1 MDRELLNYTQNRE
14 LSWLRFDQRVLEEA
28 RDKSVPLLERMKF
41 VAIFTSNLDEFFM
54 IRVGS
59 LYDMVQTDDRHR
71 DSRSGMTAQE
81 QLDAIYEAVAPLYK
95 ERDKTYAEIK
105 KELSPYGV
113 CGLDFKELEA
123 DEKKYVKKYFK
134 EQILPVLSPQIVD
147 SSHPFPHLLNKDI
160 YVTAS
165 LKSPDGK
172 KNKDGKDRTKE
183 HGKENSG
190 EAGKEQML
198 GIVPVPAYVSDI
210 LMLPGHDIRYI
221 RMEKVIMEYLHL
233 IFDQYEVSDPNYIC
247 VTRNADV
254 SPDDEALE
262 VTDDFRKLMQKTLH
276 KRRRMAVVRLE
287 TAEKLSPKMQEYFCD
302 KFKITPAQIF
312 RTKMPMKLD
321 YMFSIAGNLPE
332 SMKRSLV
339 YEPFSPQR
347 SAHVQE
353 GSMLKQVKKQDILL
367 FYPYESMDPFLKLIK
382 DASVDPNVMTIKITI
397 YRLAK
402 KARLVEYLCAAA
414 ENGKEVTVLIE
425 LRARF
430 DEQNNIDWSERLEEA
445 GCRVI
450 YGFDGYKVHSKICL
464 ITYRN
469 RNDIQYITQVGSGNY
484 NEKTAAM
491 YTDLSLM
498 TADPGIGQDAA
509 EFFKNMSIGNLQ
521 GNYKYLIVSPF
532 CLKSSILQMMDE
544 EIAKGSNGRIVM
556 KMNSVT
562 DVDFIK
568 KVSEASCAGVKVDL
582 IVRGICCILPGVP
595 GYTENVRVMSVVG
608 RYLEHPRIFSFGTGK
623 DQKIYIGSADMM
635 TRNTEKRVEVACP
648 VLDESIRQQI
658 NHDLKVMLSDNIK
671 ARVMQKDGTYMKRKM
686 KEGTS
691 GKMIDSQAVFMEE
704 ALKAAEEAQKKETA
718 KAQKRSGGLAKK
730 FIGKILRMLHK

>member
-59 LYDMVQTDDRHR
+59 LYDMVQTDEKHR
-71 DSRSGMTAQE
+71 DSRSGMTPQE

-95 ERDKTYAEIK
+95 ERDKTYTEIK

-165 LKSPDGK
+165 L
-172 KNKDGKDRTKE
+172 NK
-183 HGKENSG
+183 
-190 EAGKEQML
+190 KEQML
-198 GIVPVPAYVSDI
+198 GIVPVPTYVSDI

-233 IFDQYEVSDPNYIC
+233 VFDQYEVSDPNYIC

-254 SPDDEALE
+254 SPNDEALE
-262 VTDDFRKLMQKTLH
+262 VTDDFRKLMQNTLH

-287 TAEKLSPKMQEYFCD
+287 TAEKLSAKMQEYFCE

-339 YEPFSPQR
+339 YEPFSPQK

-382 DASVDPNVMTIKITI
+382 DASADPNVMTIKITI

-469 RNDIQYITQVGSGNY
+469 RNEIQYITQVGTGNY

-498 TADPGIGQDAA
+498 TADPRIGQDAA

-521 GNYKYLIVSPF
+521 GNYQYLIVSPVS
-532 CLKSSILQMMDE
+532 LKSSILQMIDE
-544 EIAKGSNGRIVM
+544 EIQKRKDGRIVM

-562 DVDFIK
+562 DVDFIR
-568 KVSEASCAGVKVDL
+568 KVSEASCAGVRVDL

-595 GYTENVRVMSVVG
+595 EYTENVRVMSVVG

-623 DQKIYIGSADMM
+623 EQKIYIGSADMM

-648 VLDESIRQQI
+648 VLDEQIRRQI
-658 NHDLKVMLSDNIK
+658 NHDLKVMLSDNVK
-671 ARVMQKDGTYMKRKM
+671 ARVMQKDGTYTKRKI
-686 KEGTS
+686 KDESS

-704 ALKAAEEAQKKETA
+704 ALKAAEEVQKKEQA
-718 KAQKRSGGLAKK
+718 KAQRKSGGFATNLVR
-730 FIGKILRMLHK
+730 KILHMLHK

>member
-59 LYDMVQTDDRHR
+59 LYDMVQTDEKHR
-71 DSRSGMTAQE
+71 DSRSGMTPQE

-95 ERDKTYAEIK
+95 ERDKTYTEIK

-165 LKSPDGK
+165 L
-172 KNKDGKDRTKE
+172 NK
-183 HGKENSG
+183 
-190 EAGKEQML
+190 KEQML
-198 GIVPVPAYVSDI
+198 GIVPVPTYVSDI

-233 IFDQYEVSDPNYIC
+233 VFDQYEVSDPNYIC

-254 SPDDEALE
+254 SPNDEALE
-262 VTDDFRKLMQKTLH
+262 VTDDFRKLMQNTLH

-287 TAEKLSPKMQEYFCD
+287 TAEKLSAKMQEYFCE

-339 YEPFSPQR
+339 YEPFSPQK

-382 DASVDPNVMTIKITI
+382 DASADPNVMTIKITI

-450 YGFDGYKVHSKICL
+450 YGFDGYKVHSKVCL

-469 RNDIQYITQVGSGNY
+469 RNEIQYITQVGTGNY

-498 TADPGIGQDAA
+498 TANPRIGQDAA

-521 GNYKYLIVSPF
+521 GSYQYLIVSPVS
-532 CLKSSILQMMDE
+532 LKSSILQMMDE
-544 EIAKGSNGRIVM
+544 EIRKGKDGRIVM

-562 DVDFIK
+562 DVDFIR
-568 KVSEASCAGVKVDL
+568 KVSEASRAGVRVDL

-595 GYTENVRVMSVVG
+595 EYTENVRVMSVVG

-623 DQKIYIGSADMM
+623 EQKIYIGSADMM

-648 VLDESIRQQI
+648 VLDEQIRRQI
-658 NHDLKVMLSDNIK
+658 NHDLKVMLSDNVK
-671 ARVMQKDGTYMKRKM
+671 ARVMQKDGTYTKRKI
-686 KEGTS
+686 KDESS

-704 ALKAAEEAQKKETA
+704 ALKAAEEVQKKEQA
-718 KAQKRSGGLAKK
+718 KAQKKSGGFATNLVR
-730 FIGKILRMLHK
+730 KILHMLHK

>member
-1 MDRELLNYTQNRE
+1 MGRELLNYTQNRE

-59 LYDMVQTDDRHR
+59 LYDMVQTDEKHR
-71 DSRSGMTAQE
+71 DSRSGMTPQE

-95 ERDKTYAEIK
+95 ERDKTYTEIK

-165 LKSPDGK
+165 LNK
-172 KNKDGKDRTKE
+172 KK
-183 HGKENSG
+183 
-190 EAGKEQML
+190 QML
-198 GIVPVPAYVSDI
+198 GIVPVPTYVSDI

-233 IFDQYEVSDPNYIC
+233 VFDQYEVSDPNYIC

-254 SPDDEALE
+254 SPNDEALE
-262 VTDDFRKLMQKTLH
+262 VTDDFRKLMQNTLH

-287 TAEKLSPKMQEYFCD
+287 TAEKLSAKMQEYFCE

-312 RTKMPMKLD
+312 RTKMPMKLE

-339 YEPFSPQR
+339 YEPFSPQK

-382 DASVDPNVMTIKITI
+382 DASADPNVMTIKITI

-469 RNDIQYITQVGSGNY
+469 RNEIQYITQVGTGNY

-498 TADPGIGQDAA
+498 TADPRIGQDAA

-521 GNYKYLIVSPF
+521 GSYQYLIVSPVS
-532 CLKSSILQMMDE
+532 LKSSILQMMDE
-544 EIAKGSNGRIVM
+544 EIRKGKDGRIVM

-562 DVDFIK
+562 DVDFIR
-568 KVSEASCAGVKVDL
+568 KVSEASRAGVRVDL

-595 GYTENVRVMSVVG
+595 EYTENVRVMSVVG

-623 DQKIYIGSADMM
+623 EQKIYIGSADMM

-648 VLDESIRQQI
+648 VLDEQIRRQI
-658 NHDLKVMLSDNIK
+658 NHDLKVMLSDNVK
-671 ARVMQKDGTYMKRKM
+671 ARVMQKDGTYTKRKL
-686 KEGTS
+686 KDESS

-704 ALKAAEEAQKKETA
+704 ALKAAEEVQKKEQA
-718 KAQKRSGGLAKK
+718 KVQKKSGGFATNLVR
-730 FIGKILRMLHK
+730 KILHMLHK

>member
-59 LYDMVQTDDRHR
+59 LYDMVQTDEKHR
-71 DSRSGMTAQE
+71 DSRSGMTPQE

-95 ERDKTYAEIK
+95 ERDKTYTEIK

-165 LKSPDGK
+165 L
-172 KNKDGKDRTKE
+172 NK
-183 HGKENSG
+183 
-190 EAGKEQML
+190 KEQML
-198 GIVPVPAYVSDI
+198 GIVPVPTYVSDI

-233 IFDQYEVSDPNYIC
+233 VFDQYEVSDPNYIC

-254 SPDDEALE
+254 SPNDEALE
-262 VTDDFRKLMQKTLH
+262 VTDDFRKLMQNTLH

-287 TAEKLSPKMQEYFCD
+287 TAEKLSAKMQEYFCE

-339 YEPFSPQR
+339 YEPFSPQK

-382 DASVDPNVMTIKITI
+382 DASADPNVMTIKITI

-469 RNDIQYITQVGSGNY
+469 RNEIQYITQVGTGNY

-491 YTDLSLM
+491 YTNLSLM
-498 TADPGIGQDAA
+498 TADPRIGQDAA

-521 GNYKYLIVSPF
+521 GSYQYLIVSPVS
-532 CLKSSILQMMDE
+532 LKSSILQMMDE
-544 EIAKGSNGRIVM
+544 EIRKGKDGRIVM

-562 DVDFIK
+562 DVDFIR
-568 KVSEASCAGVKVDL
+568 KVSEASCAGVRVDL

-595 GYTENVRVMSVVG
+595 EYTENVRVMSVVG

-623 DQKIYIGSADMM
+623 EQKIYIGSADMM

-648 VLDESIRQQI
+648 VLDEQIRRQI
-658 NHDLKVMLSDNIK
+658 NHDLKVMLSDNVK
-671 ARVMQKDGTYMKRKM
+671 ARVMQKDGTYTKRKL
-686 KEGTS
+686 KDESS

-704 ALKAAEEAQKKETA
+704 ALKAAEEVQKKEQA
-718 KAQKRSGGLAKK
+718 KAQKKSGGFATNLVR
-730 FIGKILRMLHK
+730 KILHMLHK

>member
-1 MDRELLNYTQNRE
+1 MGRELLNYTQNRE

-59 LYDMVQTDDRHR
+59 LYDMVQTDEKHR
-71 DSRSGMTAQE
+71 DSRSGMTPQE

-95 ERDKTYAEIK
+95 ERDKTYTEIK

-165 LKSPDGK
+165 L
-172 KNKDGKDRTKE
+172 NK
-183 HGKENSG
+183 
-190 EAGKEQML
+190 KEQML
-198 GIVPVPAYVSDI
+198 GIVPVPTYVSDI

-233 IFDQYEVSDPNYIC
+233 VFDQYEVSDPNYIC

-254 SPDDEALE
+254 SPNDEALE
-262 VTDDFRKLMQKTLH
+262 VTDDFRKLMQNTLH

-287 TAEKLSPKMQEYFCD
+287 TAEKLSAKMQEYFCE

-312 RTKMPMKLD
+312 RTKMPMKLE

-339 YEPFSPQR
+339 YEPFSPQK

-382 DASVDPNVMTIKITI
+382 DASADPNVMTIKITI

-469 RNDIQYITQVGSGNY
+469 RNEIQYITQVGTGNY

-498 TADPGIGQDAA
+498 TADPRIGQDAA

-521 GNYKYLIVSPF
+521 GSYQYLIVSPVS
-532 CLKSSILQMMDE
+532 LKSSILQMMDE
-544 EIAKGSNGRIVM
+544 EIRKGKDGRIVM

-562 DVDFIK
+562 DVDFIR
-568 KVSEASCAGVKVDL
+568 KVSEASRAGVRVDL

-595 GYTENVRVMSVVG
+595 EYTENVRVMSVVG

-623 DQKIYIGSADMM
+623 EQKIYIGSADMM

-648 VLDESIRQQI
+648 VLDEQIRRQI
-658 NHDLKVMLSDNIK
+658 NHDLKVMLSDNVK
-671 ARVMQKDGTYMKRKM
+671 VRVMQKDGTYTKRKL
-686 KEGTS
+686 KDESS

-704 ALKAAEEAQKKETA
+704 ALKAAEEVQKKEQA
-718 KAQKRSGGLAKK
+718 KAQKKSGGFATNLVR
-730 FIGKILRMLHK
+730 KILHMLHK

>member
-59 LYDMVQTDDRHR
+59 LYDMVQTDEKHR
-71 DSRSGMTAQE
+71 DSRSGMTPQE

-95 ERDKTYAEIK
+95 ERDKTYTEIK
-105 KELSPYGV
+105 KELSPYGI

-165 LKSPDGK
+165 L
-172 KNKDGKDRTKE
+172 NK
-183 HGKENSG
+183 
-190 EAGKEQML
+190 KEQML
-198 GIVPVPAYVSDI
+198 GIVPVPTYVSDI

-233 IFDQYEVSDPNYIC
+233 VFDQYEVSDPNSIC

-254 SPDDEALE
+254 SPNDEALE
-262 VTDDFRKLMQKTLH
+262 VTDDFRKLMQNTLH

-287 TAEKLSPKMQEYFCD
+287 TAEKLSAKMQEYFCE

-339 YEPFSPQR
+339 YEPFSPQK

-382 DASVDPNVMTIKITI
+382 DASADPNVMTIKITI

-469 RNDIQYITQVGSGNY
+469 RNEIQYITQVGTGNY

-498 TADPGIGQDAA
+498 TADPRIGQDAA

-521 GNYKYLIVSPF
+521 GSYQYLIVSPVS
-532 CLKSSILQMMDE
+532 LKSSILQMMDE
-544 EIAKGSNGRIVM
+544 EIQKGKDGRIVM

-562 DVDFIK
+562 DVDFIR
-568 KVSEASCAGVKVDL
+568 KVSEASCAGVRVDL

-595 GYTENVRVMSVVG
+595 EYTENVRVMSVVG

-623 DQKIYIGSADMM
+623 EQKIYIGSADMM

-648 VLDESIRQQI
+648 VLDEQIRRQI
-658 NHDLKVMLSDNIK
+658 NHDLKVMLSDNVK
-671 ARVMQKDGTYMKRKM
+671 ARVMQKDGTYTKRKL
-686 KEGTS
+686 KDESS

-704 ALKAAEEAQKKETA
+704 ALKAAEEVQKKEQA
-718 KAQKRSGGLAKK
+718 KAQKKSGGFATNLVR
-730 FIGKILRMLHK
+730 KILHVLHK

>member
-59 LYDMVQTDDRHR
+59 LYDMVQTDEKHR
-71 DSRSGMTAQE
+71 DSRSGMTPQE

-95 ERDKTYAEIK
+95 ERDKTYTEIK

-123 DEKKYVKKYFK
+123 DERKYVKKYFK

-165 LKSPDGK
+165 L
-172 KNKDGKDRTKE
+172 NK
-183 HGKENSG
+183 
-190 EAGKEQML
+190 KEQML
-198 GIVPVPAYVSDI
+198 GIVPVPTYVSDI

-233 IFDQYEVSDPNYIC
+233 VFDQYEVSDPNYIC

-254 SPDDEALE
+254 SPNDEALE
-262 VTDDFRKLMQKTLH
+262 VTDDFRKLMQNTLH

-287 TAEKLSPKMQEYFCD
+287 TAEKLSAKMQEYFCE

-321 YMFSIAGNLPE
+321 YMFSIAGNLSE

-339 YEPFSPQR
+339 YEPFSPQK

-382 DASVDPNVMTIKITI
+382 DASADPNVMTIKITI

-469 RNDIQYITQVGSGNY
+469 RNEIQYITQVGTGNY

-498 TADPGIGQDAA
+498 TADPRIGQDAA

-521 GNYKYLIVSPF
+521 GSYQYLIVSPVS
-532 CLKSSILQMMDE
+532 LKSSILQMMDE
-544 EIAKGSNGRIVM
+544 EIQKGKDGRIVM

-562 DVDFIK
+562 DVDFIR
-568 KVSEASCAGVKVDL
+568 KVSEASCAGVRVDL

-595 GYTENVRVMSVVG
+595 EYTENVRVMSVVG

-623 DQKIYIGSADMM
+623 EQKIYIGSADMM

-648 VLDESIRQQI
+648 VLDEQIRRQI
-658 NHDLKVMLSDNIK
+658 NHDLKVMLSDNVK
-671 ARVMQKDGTYMKRKM
+671 ARVMQKDGTYTKRKL
-686 KEGTS
+686 KDESS

-704 ALKAAEEAQKKETA
+704 ALKAAEEVQKKEQA
-718 KAQKRSGGLAKK
+718 KAQKKSGGFATNLVR
-730 FIGKILRMLHK
+730 KILHMLHK

>member
-59 LYDMVQTDDRHR
+59 LYDMVQTDEKHR
-71 DSRSGMTAQE
+71 DSRSGMTPQE

-95 ERDKTYAEIK
+95 ERDKTYTEIK
-105 KELSPYGV
+105 KELSPYGI

-165 LKSPDGK
+165 L
-172 KNKDGKDRTKE
+172 NK
-183 HGKENSG
+183 
-190 EAGKEQML
+190 KEQML
-198 GIVPVPAYVSDI
+198 GIVPVPTYVSDI

-233 IFDQYEVSDPNYIC
+233 VFDQYEVSDPNYIC

-254 SPDDEALE
+254 SPNDEALE
-262 VTDDFRKLMQKTLH
+262 VTDDFRKLMQNTLH

-287 TAEKLSPKMQEYFCD
+287 TAEKLSAKMQEYFCE

-339 YEPFSPQR
+339 YEPFSPQK

-382 DASVDPNVMTIKITI
+382 DASADPNVMTIKITI

-469 RNDIQYITQVGSGNY
+469 RNEIQYITQVGTGNY

-498 TADPGIGQDAA
+498 TADPRIGQDAA

-521 GNYKYLIVSPF
+521 GSYQYLIVSPVS
-532 CLKSSILQMMDE
+532 LKSSILQMMDE
-544 EIAKGSNGRIVM
+544 EIRKGKDGRIVM

-562 DVDFIK
+562 DVDFIR
-568 KVSEASCAGVKVDL
+568 KVSEASCAGVRVDL

-595 GYTENVRVMSVVG
+595 EYTENVRVMSVVG

-623 DQKIYIGSADMM
+623 EQKIYIGSADMM

-648 VLDESIRQQI
+648 VLDEQIRRQI
-658 NHDLKVMLSDNIK
+658 NHDLKVMLSDNVK
-671 ARVMQKDGTYMKRKM
+671 ARVMQKDGTYTKRKI
-686 KEGTS
+686 KDESS

-704 ALKAAEEAQKKETA
+704 ALKAAEEVQKKEQA
-718 KAQKRSGGLAKK
+718 KAQKKSGGFATNLVR
-730 FIGKILRMLHK
+730 KILHVLHK

>member
-59 LYDMVQTDDRHR
+59 LYDMVQTDEKHR
-71 DSRSGMTAQE
+71 DSRSGMTPQE

-95 ERDKTYAEIK
+95 ERDKTYTEIK
-105 KELSPYGV
+105 KELSPYGI

-165 LKSPDGK
+165 L
-172 KNKDGKDRTKE
+172 NK
-183 HGKENSG
+183 
-190 EAGKEQML
+190 KEQML
-198 GIVPVPAYVSDI
+198 GIVPVPTYVSDI

-233 IFDQYEVSDPNYIC
+233 VFDQYEVSDPNYIC

-262 VTDDFRKLMQKTLH
+262 VTDDFRKLMQNTLH

-287 TAEKLSPKMQEYFCD
+287 TAEKLSAKMQDYFCE

-339 YEPFSPQR
+339 YEPFSPQK

-382 DASVDPNVMTIKITI
+382 DASADPNVMTIKITI

-469 RNDIQYITQVGSGNY
+469 RNEIQYITQVGTGNY

-498 TADPGIGQDAA
+498 TADPRIGQDAA

-521 GNYKYLIVSPF
+521 GSYQYLIVSPVS
-532 CLKSSILQMMDE
+532 LKSSILQMMDE
-544 EIAKGSNGRIVM
+544 EIQKGKDGRIVM

-562 DVDFIK
+562 DVDFIR
-568 KVSEASCAGVKVDL
+568 KVSEASCAGVRVDL

-595 GYTENVRVMSVVG
+595 EYTENVRVMSVVG

-623 DQKIYIGSADMM
+623 EQKIYIGSADMM

-648 VLDESIRQQI
+648 VLDEQIRRQI
-658 NHDLKVMLSDNIK
+658 NHDLKVMLSDNVK
-671 ARVMQKDGTYMKRKM
+671 ARVMQKDGTYTKRKI
-686 KEGTS
+686 KDESS

-704 ALKAAEEAQKKETA
+704 ALKAAEEVQKKEQA
-718 KAQKRSGGLAKK
+718 KAQKKSGGFATNLVR
-730 FIGKILRMLHK
+730 KILHMLHK

>member
-59 LYDMVQTDDRHR
+59 LYDMVQTDEKHR
-71 DSRSGMTAQE
+71 DSRSGMTPQE

-95 ERDKTYAEIK
+95 ERDKTYTEIK
-105 KELSPYGV
+105 KELSPYGI

-165 LKSPDGK
+165 L
-172 KNKDGKDRTKE
+172 NK
-183 HGKENSG
+183 
-190 EAGKEQML
+190 KEQML
-198 GIVPVPAYVSDI
+198 GIVPVPTYVSDI

-233 IFDQYEVSDPNYIC
+233 VFDQYEVSDPNYIC

-262 VTDDFRKLMQKTLH
+262 VTDDFRKLMQNTLY

-287 TAEKLSPKMQEYFCD
+287 TAEKLSAKMQEYFCE

-339 YEPFSPQR
+339 YEPFSPQK

-353 GSMLKQVKKQDILL
+353 GSMLKQVKKRDILL

-382 DASVDPNVMTIKITI
+382 DASADPNVMTIKITI

-469 RNDIQYITQVGSGNY
+469 RNEIQYITQVGTGNY

-498 TADPGIGQDAA
+498 TADPRIGQDAA

-521 GNYKYLIVSPF
+521 GSYQYLIVSPVS
-532 CLKSSILQMMDE
+532 LKSSILQMMDE
-544 EIAKGSNGRIVM
+544 EIQKGKDGRIVM

-562 DVDFIK
+562 DVDFIR
-568 KVSEASCAGVKVDL
+568 KVSEASCAGVRVDL

-595 GYTENVRVMSVVG
+595 EYTENVRVMSVVG

-623 DQKIYIGSADMM
+623 EQKIYIGSADMM

-648 VLDESIRQQI
+648 VLDEQIRRQI
-658 NHDLKVMLSDNIK
+658 NHDLKVMLSDNVK
-671 ARVMQKDGTYMKRKM
+671 ARVMQKDGTYTKRKI
-686 KEGTS
+686 KDESS

-704 ALKAAEEAQKKETA
+704 ALKAAEEVQKKEQA
-718 KAQKRSGGLAKK
+718 KAQKKSGGFATNLVR
-730 FIGKILRMLHK
+730 KILHILHK

>member
-59 LYDMVQTDDRHR
+59 LYDMVQTDEKHR
-71 DSRSGMTAQE
+71 DSRSGMTPQE

-95 ERDKTYAEIK
+95 ERDKTYTEIK

-165 LKSPDGK
+165 L
-172 KNKDGKDRTKE
+172 NK
-183 HGKENSG
+183 
-190 EAGKEQML
+190 KEQML
-198 GIVPVPAYVSDI
+198 GIVPVPTYVSDI

-233 IFDQYEVSDPNYIC
+233 VFDQYEVSDPNYIC

-262 VTDDFRKLMQKTLH
+262 VTDDFRKLMQNTLH

-287 TAEKLSPKMQEYFCD
+287 TAEKLSAKMQEYFCE

-312 RTKMPMKLD
+312 RTKMPMKLY

-339 YEPFSPQR
+339 YEPFSPQK

-382 DASVDPNVMTIKITI
+382 DASADPNVMTIKITI

-469 RNDIQYITQVGSGNY
+469 RNEIQYITQVGTGNY

-498 TADPGIGQDAA
+498 TADPRIGQDAA

-521 GNYKYLIVSPF
+521 GSYQYLIVSPVS
-532 CLKSSILQMMDE
+532 LKSSILQMMDE
-544 EIAKGSNGRIVM
+544 EIQKGKDGRIVM

-562 DVDFIK
+562 DVDFIR
-568 KVSEASCAGVKVDL
+568 KVSEASCAGVRVDL

-595 GYTENVRVMSVVG
+595 EYTENVRVMSVVG

-623 DQKIYIGSADMM
+623 EQKIYIGSADMM

-648 VLDESIRQQI
+648 VLDEQIRRQI
-658 NHDLKVMLSDNIK
+658 NHDLKVMLSDNVK
-671 ARVMQKDGTYMKRKM
+671 ARVMQKDGTYTKRKI
-686 KEGTS
+686 KDESS

-704 ALKAAEEAQKKETA
+704 ALKAAEEVQKKEQA
-718 KAQKRSGGLAKK
+718 KAQKKSGGFATNLVR
-730 FIGKILRMLHK
+730 KILHMLHK

>member
-1 MDRELLNYTQNRE
+1 MGRELLNYTQNRE

-59 LYDMVQTDDRHR
+59 LYDMVQTDEKHR
-71 DSRSGMTAQE
+71 DSRSGMTPQE

-95 ERDKTYAEIK
+95 ERDKTYTEIK

-165 LKSPDGK
+165 L
-172 KNKDGKDRTKE
+172 NK
-183 HGKENSG
+183 
-190 EAGKEQML
+190 KEQML
-198 GIVPVPAYVSDI
+198 GIVPVPTYVSDI

-233 IFDQYEVSDPNYIC
+233 VFDQYEVSDPNYIC

-254 SPDDEALE
+254 SPNDEALE
-262 VTDDFRKLMQKTLH
+262 VTDDFRKLMQNTLH

-287 TAEKLSPKMQEYFCD
+287 TAEKLSAKMQEYFCE

-312 RTKMPMKLD
+312 RTKMPMKLE

-339 YEPFSPQR
+339 YEPFSPQK

-382 DASVDPNVMTIKITI
+382 DASADPNVMTIKITI

-425 LRARF
+425 LRASF

-469 RNDIQYITQVGSGNY
+469 RNEIQYITQVGTGNY

-498 TADPGIGQDAA
+498 TADPRIGQDAA

-521 GNYKYLIVSPF
+521 GSYQYLIVSPVS
-532 CLKSSILQMMDE
+532 LKSSILQMMDE
-544 EIAKGSNGRIVM
+544 EIRKGKDGRIVM

-562 DVDFIK
+562 DVDFIR
-568 KVSEASCAGVKVDL
+568 KVSEASRAGVRVDL

-595 GYTENVRVMSVVG
+595 EYTENVRVMSVVG

-623 DQKIYIGSADMM
+623 EQKIYIGSADMM

-648 VLDESIRQQI
+648 VLDEQIRRQI
-658 NHDLKVMLSDNIK
+658 NHDLKVMLSDNVK
-671 ARVMQKDGTYMKRKM
+671 ARVMQKDGTYTKRKL
-686 KEGTS
+686 KDESS

-704 ALKAAEEAQKKETA
+704 ALKAAEEVQKKEQA
-718 KAQKRSGGLAKK
+718 KVQKKSGGFATNLVR
-730 FIGKILRMLHK
+730 KILHMLHK

>member
-59 LYDMVQTDDRHR
+59 LYDMVQTDEKHR
-71 DSRSGMTAQE
+71 DSRSGMTPQE

-95 ERDKTYAEIK
+95 ERDKTYTEIK

-165 LKSPDGK
+165 LSK
-172 KNKDGKDRTKE
+172 
-183 HGKENSG
+183 
-190 EAGKEQML
+190 KEQML
-198 GIVPVPAYVSDI
+198 GIVPVPTYVSDI

-233 IFDQYEVSDPNYIC
+233 VFDQYEVSDPNYIC

-254 SPDDEALE
+254 SPNDEALE
-262 VTDDFRKLMQKTLH
+262 VTDDFRKLMQNTLH

-287 TAEKLSPKMQEYFCD
+287 TAEKLSAKMQEYFCE

-339 YEPFSPQR
+339 YEPFSPQK

-382 DASVDPNVMTIKITI
+382 DASADPNVMTIKITI

-469 RNDIQYITQVGSGNY
+469 RNEIQYITQVGTGNY

-498 TADPGIGQDAA
+498 TADPRIGQDAA

-521 GNYKYLIVSPF
+521 GSYQYLIVSPVS
-532 CLKSSILQMMDE
+532 LKSSILQMMDE
-544 EIAKGSNGRIVM
+544 EIRKGKDGRIVM

-562 DVDFIK
+562 DVDFIR
-568 KVSEASCAGVKVDL
+568 KVSEASRVGVRVDL

-595 GYTENVRVMSVVG
+595 DYTENVRVMSVVG

-623 DQKIYIGSADMM
+623 EQKIYIGSADMM

-648 VLDESIRQQI
+648 VLDEQIRRQI
-658 NHDLKVMLSDNIK
+658 NHDLKVMLSDNVK
-671 ARVMQKDGTYMKRKM
+671 ARVMQKDGTYTKRKL
-686 KEGTS
+686 KDESS

-704 ALKAAEEAQKKETA
+704 ALKAAEEVQKKEQA
-718 KAQKRSGGLAKK
+718 KAQKKSGGFATNLVR
-730 FIGKILRMLHK
+730 KILHMLHK

>member
-59 LYDMVQTDDRHR
+59 LYDMVQTDEKHR
-71 DSRSGMTAQE
+71 DSRSGMTPQE

-95 ERDKTYAEIK
+95 ERDKTYTEIK

-123 DEKKYVKKYFK
+123 DERKYVKKYFK

-165 LKSPDGK
+165 L
-172 KNKDGKDRTKE
+172 NK
-183 HGKENSG
+183 
-190 EAGKEQML
+190 KEQML
-198 GIVPVPAYVSDI
+198 GIVPVPTYVSDI

-233 IFDQYEVSDPNYIC
+233 VFDQYEVSDPNYIC

-254 SPDDEALE
+254 SPNDEALE
-262 VTDDFRKLMQKTLH
+262 VTDDFRKLMQNTLH

-287 TAEKLSPKMQEYFCD
+287 TAEKLSAKMQEYFCE

-339 YEPFSPQR
+339 YEPFSPQK

-382 DASVDPNVMTIKITI
+382 DASADPNVMTIKITI

-469 RNDIQYITQVGSGNY
+469 RNEIQYITQVGTGNY

-498 TADPGIGQDAA
+498 TADPRIGQDAA

-521 GNYKYLIVSPF
+521 GSYQYLIVSPVS
-532 CLKSSILQMMDE
+532 LKSSILQMMDE
-544 EIAKGSNGRIVM
+544 EIQKGKDGRIVM

-562 DVDFIK
+562 DVDFIR
-568 KVSEASCAGVKVDL
+568 KVSEASCAGVRVDL

-595 GYTENVRVMSVVG
+595 EYTENVRVMSVVG

-623 DQKIYIGSADMM
+623 EQKIYIGSADMM

-648 VLDESIRQQI
+648 VLDEQIRRQI
-658 NHDLKVMLSDNIK
+658 NHDLKVMLSDNVK
-671 ARVMQKDGTYMKRKM
+671 ARVMQKDGTYTKRKI
-686 KEGTS
+686 KDESS

-704 ALKAAEEAQKKETA
+704 ALKAAEEVQKKEQA
-718 KAQKRSGGLAKK
+718 KAQKKSGGFATNLVR
-730 FIGKILRMLHK
+730 KILHMLHK

>member
-59 LYDMVQTDDRHR
+59 LYDMVQTDEKHR
-71 DSRSGMTAQE
+71 DSRSGMTPQE

-95 ERDKTYAEIK
+95 ERDKTYTEIK

-165 LKSPDGK
+165 L
-172 KNKDGKDRTKE
+172 NK
-183 HGKENSG
+183 
-190 EAGKEQML
+190 KEQML
-198 GIVPVPAYVSDI
+198 GIVPVPTYVSDI

-233 IFDQYEVSDPNYIC
+233 VFDQYEVSDPNYIC

-254 SPDDEALE
+254 SPNDEALE
-262 VTDDFRKLMQKTLH
+262 VTDDFRKLMQNTLH

-287 TAEKLSPKMQEYFCD
+287 TAEKLSAKMQEYFCE

-339 YEPFSPQR
+339 YEPFSPQK

-382 DASVDPNVMTIKITI
+382 DASADPNVMTIKITI

-445 GCRVI
+445 DCRVI

-469 RNDIQYITQVGSGNY
+469 RNEIQYITQVGTGNY

-498 TADPGIGQDAA
+498 TADPRIGQDAA

-521 GNYKYLIVSPF
+521 GSYQYLIVSPVS
-532 CLKSSILQMMDE
+532 LKSSILQMMDE
-544 EIAKGSNGRIVM
+544 EIRKGKDGRIVM

-562 DVDFIK
+562 DVDFIR
-568 KVSEASCAGVKVDL
+568 KVSEASRAGVRVDL

-595 GYTENVRVMSVVG
+595 EYTETVRVMSVVG

-623 DQKIYIGSADMM
+623 EQKIYIGSADMM

-648 VLDESIRQQI
+648 VLDEQIRRQI
-658 NHDLKVMLSDNIK
+658 NHDLKVMLSDNVK
-671 ARVMQKDGTYMKRKM
+671 VRVMQKDGTYTKRKL
-686 KEGTS
+686 KDESS

-704 ALKAAEEAQKKETA
+704 ALKAAEEVQKKEQA
-718 KAQKRSGGLAKK
+718 KAQKKSGGFATNLVR
-730 FIGKILRMLHK
+730 KILHMLHK

>member
-59 LYDMVQTDDRHR
+59 LYDMVQTDEKHR
-71 DSRSGMTAQE
+71 DSRSGMTPQE

-95 ERDKTYAEIK
+95 ERDKTYTEIK
-105 KELSPYGV
+105 KELSPYGI

-165 LKSPDGK
+165 L
-172 KNKDGKDRTKE
+172 NK
-183 HGKENSG
+183 
-190 EAGKEQML
+190 KEQML
-198 GIVPVPAYVSDI
+198 GIVPVPTYVSDI

-233 IFDQYEVSDPNYIC
+233 VFDQYEVSDPNYIC

-254 SPDDEALE
+254 SPNDEALE
-262 VTDDFRKLMQKTLH
+262 VTDDFRKLMQNTLH

-287 TAEKLSPKMQEYFCD
+287 TAEKLSAKIQEYFCE

-339 YEPFSPQR
+339 YEPFSPQK

-382 DASVDPNVMTIKITI
+382 DASADPNVMTIKITI

-469 RNDIQYITQVGSGNY
+469 RNEIQYITQVGTGNY

-498 TADPGIGQDAA
+498 TADPRIGQDAA

-521 GNYKYLIVSPF
+521 GSYQYLIVSPVS
-532 CLKSSILQMMDE
+532 LKSSILQMMDE
-544 EIAKGSNGRIVM
+544 EIQKGKDGRIVM

-562 DVDFIK
+562 DVDFIR
-568 KVSEASCAGVKVDL
+568 KVSEASCAGVRVDL

-595 GYTENVRVMSVVG
+595 EYTENVRVMSVVG

-623 DQKIYIGSADMM
+623 EQKIYIGSADMM

-648 VLDESIRQQI
+648 VLDEQIRRQI
-658 NHDLKVMLSDNIK
+658 NHDLKVMLSDNVK
-671 ARVMQKDGTYMKRKM
+671 ARVMQKDGTYTKRKL
-686 KEGTS
+686 KDESS

-704 ALKAAEEAQKKETA
+704 ALKAAEEVQKKEQA
-718 KAQKRSGGLAKK
+718 KAQKKSGGFATNLVR
-730 FIGKILRMLHK
+730 KILHVLHK